1 MRSDE
6 EKRVLV
12 VKSQLLLMSDEDQEE
27 IRQTLLG
34 ELEDGVVL
42 LPSYLEFCCLASA
55 GEVHVMHDDLF
66 QCDPDKNDR
75 CNKTNCYRNGGDCYL
90 TQFEDY
96 RK

>member
-12 VKSQLLLMSDEDQEE
+12 VKARPLMNYEDYEE

-34 ELEDGVVL
+34 ELESGVVL

-55 GEVHVMHDDLF
+55 DEVHVMQDDLF
-66 QCDPDKNDR
+66 PCDPDKNDR
-75 CNKTNCYRNGGDCYL
+75 CTKTSCYRNGGDCYL

>member
-12 VKSQLLLMSDEDQEE
+12 VKAKLLMSDEDQEE

-34 ELEDGVVL
+34 ELESGVVL

-55 GEVHVMHDDLF
+55 DEVYVMQDDLYP
-66 QCDPDKNDR
+66 CDPDKNDR
-75 CNKTNCYRNGGDCYL
+75 CTKTSCYRNGGDCYL
-90 TQFEDY
+90 TKFEDY

>member
-1 MRSDE
+1 MRNDK

-12 VKSQLLLMSDEDQEE
+12 VKTMQLMSYEDQEMV
-27 IRQTLLG
+27 RQVLRE

-55 GEVHVMHDDLF
+55 DEVHVMQDDLF
-66 QCDPDKNDR
+66 PCDPDKNDR
-75 CNKTNCYRNGGDCYL
+75 CTKNSCYRNGGDCYL
-90 TQFEDY
+90 TKFEEY

>member
-12 VKSQLLLMSDEDQEE
+12 VKTKQLLSYEDRMG
-27 IRQTLLG
+27 IRRALLG

-55 GEVHVMHDDLF
+55 DEVHVMQDDLF
-66 QCDPDKNDR
+66 PCDPDKNDR
-75 CNKTNCYRNGGDCYL
+75 CTKTSCYRNGGDCYL
-90 TQFEDY
+90 TKFEDY

>member
-12 VKSQLLLMSDEDQEE
+12 VKAKPLMNHEGYEE

-34 ELEDGVVL
+34 ELESGVVL
-42 LPSYLEFCCLASA
+42 LPPYLEFCCLASA
-55 GEVHVMHDDLF
+55 DEVYVMQDDLF
-66 QCDPDKNDR
+66 PCDPDKNDR

>member
-12 VKSQLLLMSDEDQEE
+12 VRAKPLMNYEDYEE

-34 ELEDGVVL
+34 ELERGVVL
-42 LPSYLEFCCLASA
+42 LPPYLEFCCLASA
-55 GEVHVMHDDLF
+55 DEVHVMQDDLF
-66 QCDPDKNDR
+66 PCDPDKNDR
-75 CNKTNCYRNGGDCYL
+75 CTKTSCYRNGGDCYL
-90 TQFEDY
+90 TKFEDY

>member
-12 VKSQLLLMSDEDQEE
+12 VKAKPLMNYEDYEE

-34 ELEDGVVL
+34 ELESGVVL
-42 LPSYLEFCCLASA
+42 LPPYLEFCCLASA
-55 GEVHVMHDDLF
+55 DEVHVMQDDLF
-66 QCDPDKNDR
+66 PCDPDKNDR
-75 CNKTNCYRNGGDCYL
+75 CTKTRCYRNGGDCYL
-90 TQFEDY
+90 TKFEDY

>member
-12 VKSQLLLMSDEDQEE
+12 VKAKPLMNYEDYEE
-27 IRQTLLG
+27 IRQALLE
-34 ELEDGVVL
+34 ELESGVVL

-55 GEVHVMHDDLF
+55 DEVHVMQDDLF
-66 QCDPDKNDR
+66 PCDPDKNDR
-75 CNKTNCYRNGGDCYL
+75 CTKNSCYRNGGDCYL
-90 TQFEDY
+90 TKFEDC

>member
-12 VKSQLLLMSDEDQEE
+12 VKTRQMLSQEDRMMVRQRLLQ
-27 IRQTLLG
+27 

-42 LPSYLEFCCLASA
+42 LPPYLEFCCIASA
-55 GEVHVMHDDLF
+55 DEVHVMQDDLYP
-66 QCDPDKNDR
+66 CDPDKNDR
-75 CNKTNCYRNGGDCYL
+75 CTKNSCYRNGGDCYL
-90 TQFEDY
+90 TKFEDY

>member
-6 EKRVLV
+6 KKRVLV
-12 VKSQLLLMSDEDQEE
+12 VKTKQLLSYEDRMG
-27 IRQTLLG
+27 ILRALLG

-42 LPSYLEFCCLASA
+42 LPPYLEFCCLASA
-55 GEVHVMHDDLF
+55 DEVHIMHDDLF
-66 QCDPDKNDR
+66 PCDPDKNDR
-75 CNKTNCYRNGGDCYL
+75 CNKANCYRNGGDCYM